1 MMIKMKN
8 DLNVVKRTS
17 AALFDDAEKEMR
29 QAKITEAA
37 YYIAEKR
44 GFIAGHDMEDWLQ
57 AEKEVMNK

>member
-1 MMIKMKN
+1 MLIKKN

-44 GFIAGHDMEDWLQ
+44 GFIAGYEMDDWLK
-57 AEKEVMNK
+57 AEKEVINK